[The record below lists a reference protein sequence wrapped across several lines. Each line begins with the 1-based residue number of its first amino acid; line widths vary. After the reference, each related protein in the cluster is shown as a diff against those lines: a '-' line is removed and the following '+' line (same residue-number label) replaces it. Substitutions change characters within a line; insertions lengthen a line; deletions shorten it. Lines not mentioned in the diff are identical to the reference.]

1 MKIIDLKCPRCGGN
15 LSWEEG
21 AESAHCPYCNANFAV
36 EPERAKVFIQETV
49 NNFGGPARPEQGQE
63 QSPILRGFL
72 LALGLLTAVPLAGF
86 LLAGLI
92 LFREPS
98 SSPAERTT
106 EAALLSSMTIENQTD
121 LSALLGQTGLS
132 ELVIRDSPEIS
143 DYSALSALPHLRSLS
158 ISDAPK
164 LEDASFLRS
173 LSGLEELSLINTGI
187 SDLSPLS
194 GRLSLISLSLEGNP
208 ISDYSF
214 LPSLRSLQTLKLRDV
229 PKEKLPDLS
238 SLSGLSEL
246 ETAASKEGE

>member
-49 NNFGGPARPEQGQE
+49 NNFGGPARPEQSRE
-63 QSPILRGFL
+63 LSPILLGFL
-72 LALGLLTAVPLAGF
+72 LSLGLLTAVPLAG
-86 LLAGLI
+86 LL
-92 LFREPS
+92 LFRKPAPS
-98 SSPAERTT
+98 PVEKTT

-164 LEDASFLRS
+164 LVDASFLRS

-229 PKEKLPDLS
+229 PREKLPDLS

>member
-49 NNFGGPARPEQGQE
+49 NNFGGPARPEQ
-63 QSPILRGFL
+63 SPILRGFL
-72 LALGLLTAVPLAGF
+72 ISLGLLTAVPLAGL

-92 LFREPS
+92 LFRETAPS
-98 SSPAERTT
+98 PVEKTT

-229 PKEKLPDLS
+229 PREKLPDLS

>member
-49 NNFGGPARPEQGQE
+49 NNFGGPARPEQ
-63 QSPILRGFL
+63 SSILRGIL
-72 LALGLLTAVPLAGF
+72 ISLGLLTAVPLAGL
-86 LLAGLI
+86 LLAGRI
-92 LFREPS
+92 LFRETAPS
-98 SSPAERTT
+98 PVEKTT

-229 PKEKLPDLS
+229 PREKLPDLS